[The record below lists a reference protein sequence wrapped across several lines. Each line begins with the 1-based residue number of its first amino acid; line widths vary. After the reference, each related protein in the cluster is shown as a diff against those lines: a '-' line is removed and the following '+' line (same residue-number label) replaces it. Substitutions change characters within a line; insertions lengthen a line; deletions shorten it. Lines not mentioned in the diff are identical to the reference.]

1 MRRAWKIVLGIV
13 GTLVTIVLLVVIVG
27 AVYLASPGQP
37 SASRFL
43 KFEGY
48 IFLPRHGNLNVMDY
62 LTLSRGTL
70 FVTGT
75 SSGSVF
81 RILLSAD
88 GRPQRARVDDW
99 PGEPRPHGVALVPG
113 RDLAFVTRSEANEVD
128 VFTPSQLKLKK
139 RIAVAEDADA
149 ILYDRFHNLIY
160 VANGD
165 AQLVTLIDPEK
176 ESIVGTIKLGGKP
189 EFAAIDPA
197 THLLYQNIES
207 QNSIAA
213 VDLDRKAVTATWPT
227 RPCEA
232 PTGLAIDAALRR
244 AFIVCGRN
252 ALLVVFDLDNHRVV
266 GTVAIGGGPDSVAFD
281 PGLRRIYATGVS
293 GQVSVVQQKSADSY
307 ELLDMVSTHFGAHT
321 LAVDPE
327 THRVYVAYA
336 SLMVAPRIAVFSAV
350 P

>member
-1 MRRAWKIVLGIV
+1 MRRAWKIVLGIL
-13 GTLVTIVLLVVIVG
+13 GTLVTLVLLVVIVG

-48 IFLPRHGNLNVMDY
+48 IFLPRHGSLNVMDY
-62 LTLSRGTL
+62 LTLSRDTL

-99 PGEPRPHGVALVPG
+99 NGRPRPHGVALVPG
-113 RDLAFVTRSEANEVD
+113 RDAAFVTRSEVNEVD
-128 VFTPSQLKLKK
+128 VFSPSQLRLKK

-149 ILYDRFHNLIY
+149 TLYDRFHNLIY

-165 AQLVTLIDPEK
+165 AQLATLIDPEK
-176 ESIVGTIKLGGKP
+176 ESVVGTIKLGGKP

-197 THLLYQNIES
+197 TQLLYQNIES
-207 QNSIAA
+207 QNSLAA
-213 VDLDRKAVTATWPT
+213 IDLNRKAVMATWPT

-266 GTVAIGGGPDSVAFD
+266 ATVAIGGGPDSVAFD

-321 LAVDPE
+321 LVVDPE

-336 SLMVAPRIAVFSAV
+336 SLMVAPRVAVFSAG